1 MDELR
6 QGLEQ
11 IVNAI
16 EEISNRPTAKPAFI
30 TNELSG
36 DIIHG
41 GTVTRFNSTGIA
53 DEATRRVIL
62 VKDDGLYT
70 DKLSVT
76 TITSNT
82 TFESDVHVQGELF
95 VTKLHVNELNAD
107 VRNERSSPLE
117 FIADTNGIYGKGLI
131 WKGPDISSKQL
142 IYKPNPDRI
151 FSTDTIDLDRSAA
164 YSIGNAVVLTSN
176 TLGPSI
182 QSSSLTRVGTLNNL
196 TTSGNLT
203 IDEFIIY
210 NSDSQRIGFGTE
222 SPNASISVTS
232 LETEFVIDVEGPRTK
247 IGNWTTD
254 DLEIITDNTPRIT
267 VSSIGHV
274 SIGQKGNTNARLNV
288 FGKLGVGV
296 NNVADDVD
304 VSVSNVLE
312 INGTKIMTGNAMPD
326 SGTFCQGDIVYNT
339 NAVATGYVGW
349 VCVREGTPG
358 EWKPFGQIAS

>member
-16 EEISNRPTAKPAFI
+16 EEVSNRSTARPTFI

-151 FSTDTIDLDRSAA
+151 FSTESIDLDRLAT
-164 YSIGNAVVLTSN
+164 YSIGNAVVLTA
-176 TLGPSI
+176 TDLGPSI

-196 TTSGNLT
+196 TTSGNLS
-203 IDEFIIY
+203 IDEEIFY
-210 NSDSQRIGFGTE
+210 SADSGRLGIGTDN
-222 SPNASISVTS
+222 PNGLLSISTCF
-232 LETEFVIDVEGPRTK
+232 LLI
-247 IGNWTTD
+247 
-254 DLEIITDNTPRIT
+254 
-267 VSSIGHV
+267 
-274 SIGQKGNTNARLNV
+274 
-288 FGKLGVGV
+288 
-296 NNVADDVD
+296 
-304 VSVSNVLE
+304 
-312 INGTKIMTGNAMPD
+312 
-326 SGTFCQGDIVYNT
+326 C
-339 NAVATGYVGW
+339 
-349 VCVREGTPG
+349 
-358 EWKPFGQIAS
+358 

>member
-1 MDELR
+1 MNELR

-11 IVNAI
+11 IANAI
-16 EEISNRPTAKPAFI
+16 DEISSQPAARPQFI

-36 DIIHG
+36 DIVHG
-41 GTVTRFNSTGIA
+41 GTITRFNSTGIT

-62 VKDDGLYT
+62 VKDDGLYV
-70 DKLSVT
+70 DNLSVQQVT
-76 TITSNT
+76 GDT
-82 TFESDVHVQGELF
+82 TFNNNVHVDGELF

-107 VRNERSSPLE
+107 VRNERSGPLE
-117 FIADTNGIYGKGLI
+117 FIADGNGIYGKGLI
-131 WKGPDISSKQL
+131 WKGPDISSKQF

-151 FSTDTIDLDRSAA
+151 FSTDTIDLDRTAA
-164 YSIGNAVVLTSN
+164 YSIGNAVVLTGD
-176 TLGPSI
+176 TLGPSVR
-182 QSSSLTRVGTLNNL
+182 SSSLTRVGTLNNL
-196 TTSGNLT
+196 RTQGDLS

-210 NSDSQRIGFGTE
+210 SSDSQRIGFGTE

-267 VSSIGHV
+267 ISSTGQV
-274 SIGQKGNTNARLNV
+274 SIGQKGNRNARLNV

-304 VSVSNVLE
+304 VSISNVLE
-312 INGTKIMTGNAMPD
+312 IAGTKIMTGVEIPD
-326 SGTFCQGDIVYNT
+326 NGTYRQGDIVYNT

-349 VCVREGTPG
+349 VCVREGSPG
-358 EWKPFGQIAS
+358 EWKAFGQISS